1 MNTKPLHS
9 AGSLHDK
16 IAENEQAYQSALDEN
31 KDYHFIKELRVTIDT
46 LKKELEQIET
56 AFHDEFK
63 MITSA
68 Q

>member
-1 MNTKPLHS
+1 MNTKPFHN

-16 IAENEQAYQSALDEN
+16 IAEQELAYQSALNEN
-31 KDYHFIKELRVTIDT
+31 KDYHLIKELRVTIDI
-46 LKKELEQIET
+46 LKKELKQVET